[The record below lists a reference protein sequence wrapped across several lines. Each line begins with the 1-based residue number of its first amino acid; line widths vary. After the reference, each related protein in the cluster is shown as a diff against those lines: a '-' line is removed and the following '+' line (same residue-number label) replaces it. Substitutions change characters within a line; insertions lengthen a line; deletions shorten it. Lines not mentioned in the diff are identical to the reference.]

1 METARI
7 CECDYPGSGPWMR
20 PGGFL
25 ALSLAGGLGDV
36 FLQGPNCAEGCVP
49 TAGLLA
55 QGLRLFHK
63 ARLPFHRE
71 GDTAKP
77 DLSPCPQMTK
87 VSKGSTCV
95 CRRVHACEHVWMCA
109 YFRVCA
115 YVSTYLNIW
124 YMYACG
130 GVCACVCMCVPVCG
144 VSLGSRNERGR
155 VG

>member
-109 YFRVCA
+109 KVCIFSC
-115 YVSTYLNIW
+115 VCICEHIFEYLVH
-124 YMYACG
+124 
-130 GVCACVCMCVPVCG
+130 VCMWRCVCMCVHVRARVWG
-144 VSLGSRNERGR
+144 VSWVPE
-155 VG
+155 